1 MIRADLGLS
10 PKQMGWVFSAFTIA
24 YALFEIPTGAWGDRI
39 GPRRVLTRIVAWWSS
54 FTIATASAFNFAS
67 MLAIRFLFGMGEA
80 GAFPN
85 ASKVISRWFPA
96 AERGTAQGI
105 FFAGAHMG
113 GALTPILVGLL
124 LMVTSWRW
132 ICAIFGMVGFVW
144 AWAWFRWFRDEPAE
158 HPAVGESERKYIES
172 GRMADR
178 PHALDTRRLGRIL
191 ADRNVIALCLMY
203 FTQAYGFY
211 FNITWLPTYL
221 AKARGF
227 TDPAL
232 GLLAGLPLFLSA
244 VADLTGGLATDRMV
258 RASGLRV
265 GRCVIGGASLLL
277 AGAALIAGAAVED
290 PLAAALLIAMAGA
303 ADSFLLGAAWSTC
316 LDIAGPDAGLVTGA
330 MNSAGQLGAFLSP
343 IILPYFLPEGAEDW
357 ATPLYIAGA
366 LYIAGS
372 ACWLFIDPRRPIAA
386 DGKETDP
393 E

>member
-1 MIRADLGLS
+1 
-10 PKQMGWVFSAFTIA
+10 
-24 YALFEIPTGAWGDRI
+24 
-39 GPRRVLTRIVAWWSS
+39 VAWWSS

-132 ICAIFGMVGFVW
+132 ICVIFGMVGFVW
-144 AWAWFRWFRDEPAE
+144 AWAWFRWFRDEPAG

-178 PHALDTRRLGRIL
+178 PHTLDARRLGRIL

-244 VADLTGGLATDRMV
+244 VADLTGGLTTDRMV

-265 GRCVIGGASLLL
+265 GRCIIGGASLLV

-290 PLAAALLIAMAGA
+290 RLAAALLIALAGA

-343 IILPYFLPEGAEDW
+343 IILPYFLHEGAEDW

-386 DGKETDP
+386 DGDQKSGSGYSPHRTPDTTEL
-393 E
+393 